1 MTLRISL
8 ARAGAMLAGTV
19 TLLAQPWTG
28 GTGYGG
34 GAATG
39 LGGGYG
45 GPTLAR
51 VNVAPLAGG
60 GQAVGLGAGG
70 FGATA
75 AGAGG
80 LFGVTRPTFMGE
92 ANAVAGQFFSNAGVP
107 LAGVAAGTAAT
118 TVSPPGYAHRA
129 RSGPASPARWTQHPA
144 ASRAVQPGA
153 PGAAASLAAA
163 GTTPRPPQ
171 AAAATPGASRGRAFP
186 TASAPSSTRPGR
198 AVSDRSARATGEP
211 MRSNER
217 LVR

>member
-8 ARAGAMLAGTV
+8 AQTGALLAGTV

-60 GQAVGLGAGG
+60 GLAAGMGASG
-70 FGATA
+70 FGAPA

-92 ANAVAGQFFSNAGVP
+92 ANAIAGQFFSNAGVP
-107 LAGVAAGTAAT
+107 LTGVTAGTAAT

-129 RSGPASPARWTQHPA
+129 RAGPASPARWTQHPA
-144 ASRAVQPGA
+144 ASRAVQSGA

-163 GTTPRPPQ
+163 GTSPRPP
-171 AAAATPGASRGRAFP
+171 AAAASTPGVSRGRAFP
-186 TASAPSSTRPGR
+186 MASAPSGTRLGR
-198 AVSDRSARATGEP
+198 TVWDHSARATGES